1 LVSECDERKNNLV
14 DGTNSEWW
22 RENEA
27 AWLEV
32 VSKSWFKEKFSTAA
46 NHHSYDHSLVFPIL
60 NPLSCGIRSI

>member
-32 VSKSWFKEKFSTAA
+32 VSNLGSKKSFQLLQTTILMTTA
-46 NHHSYDHSLVFPIL
+46 
-60 NPLSCGIRSI
+60 